1 MNEITKQIF
10 GTKSEND
17 CVRVFEAFSGYGSQS
32 LALKRL
38 GLNIVNV
45 GISEIDRYAIQ
56 AHKALHGEVTN
67 YGDIS
72 KVDWNTVPDFDLFTM
87 SSPCTDFSSAGKQLG
102 GEEGSGTRSSL
113 LWECRRAIIAKK
125 PKYILFENVK
135 AITQSKFIKGF
146 NKWQIELESYGYTN
160 YAKVLN
166 AKDFG
171 VPQNRERLFMISI
184 LNDDEGYEFP
194 VPFKSAK
201 RLKDVLDS
209 NVDAKYY
216 LSEKL
221 LNCFLSRNELN
232 RQRGNG
238 FRFEPKA
245 PDSIAGS
252 ILTKAGGRDDDNY
265 VFCSSENK
273 LIGHVEEPK
282 KEEKSDIYECSSIT
296 LTSSPNNF
304 IGFEAPGAAL
314 RGRNPNN
321 TSYRT
326 AGAPTEQRLEINMD
340 GIMNTITTVQK
351 DSLLVHNSRIRKL
364 TPRECFRLM
373 GVSDDDINILL
384 NCGISNS
391 QLYKMAGNSIVVDN
405 LYYIFKKLFIDKS
418 KKQLLL
424 F

>member
-38 GLNIVNV
+38 GLNFVNV
-45 GISEIDRYAIQ
+45 GISEIDKYAIQ
-56 AHKALHGEVTN
+56 AHKSLHGEVTN

-72 KVDWNTVPDFDLFTM
+72 KVDWNIVPDFDLFTM
-87 SSPCTDFSSAGKQLG
+87 SSPCTDFSTSGKQLG
-102 GEEGSGTRSSL
+102 GEDGSGTRSSL

-184 LNDDEGYEFP
+184 FNDDEGYEFP
-194 VPFKSAK
+194 SAFKLNK
-201 RLKDVLDS
+201 KLKDILES
-209 NVDAKYY
+209 SVDEKYY
-216 LSEKL
+216 LRSL
-221 LNCFLSRNELN
+221 SNDSFITGNYRLNKTIDFSK
-232 RQRGNG
+232 GTG
-238 FRFEPKA
+238 IIDA
-245 PDSIAGS
+245 
-252 ILTKAGGRDDDNY
+252 Y
-265 VFCSSENK
+265 
-273 LIGHVEEPK
+273 
-282 KEEKSDIYECSSIT
+282 
-296 LTSSPNNF
+296 
-304 IGFEAPGAAL
+304 
-314 RGRNPNN
+314 NN
-321 TSYRT
+321 T
-326 AGAPTEQRLEINMD
+326 
-340 GIMNTITTVQK
+340 IMVDCSPTITTRVDASCCTYVQETN
-351 DSLLVHNSRIRKL
+351 DSKNNIRKL

-373 GVSDDDINILL
+373 GVPDDDINILL

-391 QLYKMAGNSIVVDN
+391 QLYKMSGNSIVVDN
-405 LYYIFKKLFIDKS
+405 LYYIFKKLFVDKS